1 MGTGSRAEQRGR
13 ELKAMAARMTP
24 DTLHGEVDTGF
35 PQGKE
40 KW

>member
-1 MGTGSRAEQRGR
+1 MRTGLRAEQKDS

-24 DTLHGEVDTGF
+24 DTLHGEVDTGS